1 MVTKRRKTTGKTKKK
16 ISKKIGK
23 KISKK
28 AGKKAPGSVNEEAAS
43 PPPGKIKGTKY
54 VLVDFENVQPRN
66 LELLREH
73 PFRVLV
79 FIGANQTKFPRHF
92 VVAMQ
97 ALGEQADYIEIAGNG
112 PNALD
117 FHIAYYI
124 GELAAKEPDADFHI
138 ISRDRGFDPL
148 IRHLNG
154 KQVRVRREKD
164 LAEIPELRIPDT
176 TSRYEQIAAI
186 VKNLRQRG
194 HSRPRKVKTLQN
206 TINTLFTKK
215 LDQAELDAITDEL
228 EKRNLIV
235 VKQNN
240 VSYRLKR

>member
-1 MVTKRRKTTGKTKKK
+1 VAKKRKKTSKVTGQKETATQVSKATG
-16 ISKKIGK
+16 
-23 KISKK
+23 
-28 AGKKAPGSVNEEAAS
+28 P
-43 PPPGKIKGTKY
+43 KY
-54 VLVDFENVQPRN
+54 VLVDFENVQPKN
-66 LELLREH
+66 LELLKEH

-97 ALGEQADYIEIAGNG
+97 ALGEQADYVEIAGSG

-124 GELAAKEPDADFHI
+124 GELAGREPDAHFHI

-148 IRHLNG
+148 IQHL
-154 KQVRVRREKD
+154 KSKRIRVRREKD

-176 TSRYEQIAAI
+176 TSRDEQIDAI
-186 VKNLRQRG
+186 VRNLRQRG

-215 LDQAELDAITDEL
+215 LEQAELDAIIDEL
-228 EKRNLIV
+228 RKRNLII

>member
-1 MVTKRRKTTGKTKKK
+1 VATRSKKK
-16 ISKKIGK
+16 TSN
-23 KISKK
+23 KK
-28 AGKKAPGSVNEEAAS
+28 ASKPIEKNVATKAGQSPGN
-43 PPPGKIKGTKY
+43 KY
-54 VLVDFENVQPRN
+54 VLVDFENVQPKN
-66 LELLREH
+66 LEILKEH

-79 FIGANQTKFPRHF
+79 FIGSNQAKLPRH
-92 VVAMQ
+92 VVVPMQ
-97 ALGEQADYIEIAGNG
+97 ALGEKAKYVEIAGSG

-124 GELAAKEPDADFHI
+124 GELATREPDAHFHI
-138 ISRDRGFDPL
+138 VSRDKGFDPL
-148 IRHLNG
+148 ILYLRNR
-154 KQVRVRREKD
+154 KKIQIRRETD

-176 TSRYEQIAAI
+176 TSRDEQIDAI

-228 EKRNLIV
+228 RKRNLIE

>member
-1 MVTKRRKTTGKTKKK
+1 MVTKRKKA
-16 ISKKIGK
+16 
-23 KISKK
+23 SKK
-28 AGKKAPGSVNEEAAS
+28 AGSKPDGKDVATQAGTAS
-43 PPPGKIKGTKY
+43 GAKY
-54 VLVDFENVQPRN
+54 VLVDFENVQPKN

-97 ALGEQADYIEIAGNG
+97 ALGEQADYVEIAGSG

-124 GELAAKEPDADFHI
+124 GELAAKEPNAQFHI

-148 IRHLNG
+148 IQHLEG
-154 KQVRVRREKD
+154 KKIRVRRESD

-176 TSRYEQIAAI
+176 TSRDEQIDAI

-215 LDQAELDAITDEL
+215 LDQAELDAITEEL
-228 EKRNLIV
+228 SKRNLIV
-235 VKQNN
+235 IKQNN

>member
-1 MVTKRRKTTGKTKKK
+1 VTKKRKKT
-16 ISKKIGK
+16 
-23 KISKK
+23 SKK
-28 AGKKAPGSVNEEAAS
+28 AGQKSSRKASEQPGRSTGGDQPAA
-43 PPPGKIKGTKY
+43 PAGKSAGVKY
-54 VLVDFENVQPRN
+54 VLVDFENVQPKN
-66 LELLREH
+66 LEILKEH

-97 ALGEQADYIEIAGNG
+97 ALGEQATYVEIAGSG

-124 GELAAKEPDADFHI
+124 GELAAKEPSAQFHI

-148 IRHLNG
+148 IRHLKS
-154 KQVRVRREKD
+154 KQIRVKREKD
-164 LAEIPELRIPDT
+164 LAEIPDLRIPDT
-176 TSRYEQIAAI
+176 TSREEQIDAI

-215 LDQAELDAITDEL
+215 LDQSELDAIIDEL
-228 EKRNLIV
+228 RKRNLIV

>member
-1 MVTKRRKTTGKTKKK
+1 MAKKRKKTSKVTNQKETAAQGN
-16 ISKKIGK
+16 
-23 KISKK
+23 K
-28 AGKKAPGSVNEEAAS
+28 AAAS
-43 PPPGKIKGTKY
+43 KY
-54 VLVDFENVQPRN
+54 VLVDFENVQPKN
-66 LELLREH
+66 LELLKEH

-97 ALGEQADYIEIAGNG
+97 ALGEQADYVEIAGSG

-124 GELAAKEPDADFHI
+124 GELAGKEPDAHFHI

-148 IRHLNG
+148 IQHL
-154 KQVRVRREKD
+154 KSKKIRVRREKD

-176 TSRYEQIAAI
+176 TSRDEQIDAI

-215 LDQAELDAITDEL
+215 LEQAELDAIIDEL
-228 EKRNLIV
+228 RKRNLIV

>member
-1 MVTKRRKTTGKTKKK
+1 MAAQRKKT
-16 ISKKIGK
+16 SKKTSNK
-23 KISKK
+23 ASKK
-28 AGKKAPGSVNEEAAS
+28 PSRKESGRGNEKTIEAQPVLSAGS
-43 PPPGKIKGTKY
+43 KY

-66 LELLREH
+66 LELLKDY

-97 ALGEQADYIEIAGNG
+97 ALGEQADYVEIAGSG

-124 GELAAKEPDADFHI
+124 GELAAKDPDADFHI
-138 ISRDRGFDPL
+138 ISKDRGFDPL
-148 IRHLNG
+148 IRHLKG
-154 KQVRVRREKD
+154 KKIRVRREKD
-164 LAEIPELRIPDT
+164 LAEIPDLRIPDT
-176 TSRYEQIAAI
+176 TSRDEQIDAI
-186 VKNLRQRG
+186 VKNLLQRG

-228 EKRNLIV
+228 RKRNLIV

>member
-1 MVTKRRKTTGKTKKK
+1 MAKKRKKTSKVTSQKETAAQDN
-16 ISKKIGK
+16 
-23 KISKK
+23 K
-28 AGKKAPGSVNEEAAS
+28 AAAS
-43 PPPGKIKGTKY
+43 KY
-54 VLVDFENVQPRN
+54 VLVDFENVQPKN
-66 LELLREH
+66 LELLKEH

-97 ALGEQADYIEIAGNG
+97 ALGEQADYVEIAGSG

-124 GELAAKEPDADFHI
+124 GELAGKEPDAHFHI

-148 IRHLNG
+148 IQHL
-154 KQVRVRREKD
+154 KSKRIRVRREND

-176 TSRYEQIAAI
+176 TSRDEQIDAI
-186 VKNLRQRG
+186 VRNLRQRG

-215 LDQAELDAITDEL
+215 LEQAELDAIIDEL
-228 EKRNLIV
+228 RKRNLIV